1 MEELPLCMSRVTLG
15 GNERLPRIV
24 PHAGGG
30 EGLYIAPRHTELLY
44 NTVDDASGLLFRGT
58 GHCTEVQQVQLT
70 LFRSTSCIIGMA
82 KSRTVTPTGQ
92 AQHRPVGLTPVAITS

>member
-1 MEELPLCMSRVTLG
+1 MIIRG
-15 GNERLPRIV
+15 RI
-24 PHAGGG
+24 
-30 EGLYIAPRHTELLY
+30 TELYCPRYGSRGMVPEVL
-44 NTVDDASGLLFRGT
+44 NLGERTVG
-58 GHCTEVQQVQLT
+58 TEVQQVQLT